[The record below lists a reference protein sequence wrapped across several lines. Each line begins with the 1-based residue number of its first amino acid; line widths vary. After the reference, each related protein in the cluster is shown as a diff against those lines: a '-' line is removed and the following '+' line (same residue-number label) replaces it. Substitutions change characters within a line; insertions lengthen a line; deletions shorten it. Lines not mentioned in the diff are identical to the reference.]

1 MWGRQG
7 ASAVTFLHIPLSQI
21 KERGREGERE
31 GERERGRERGRE
43 GEWER
48 GREGERER
56 GREGERERG
65 REGERERERERDCKD
80 RKGCRIGLDLAP
92 DERCLKMC

>member
-1 MWGRQG
+1 MGSPRCERGNISPHSFITNKRERERGREG
-7 ASAVTFLHIPLSQI
+7 
-21 KERGREGERE
+21 GREGERE
-31 GERERGRERGRE
+31 R
-43 GEWER
+43 
-48 GREGERER
+48 ERER